1 MQRRNFVK
9 ALTAGALVPS
19 VLAPMDSRAEGNFEN
34 KAKPKKVLMKVGCQS
49 GGTTEENLQLKGR
62 CGVYNIDGGSP
73 KFIPGVGW
81 DLEDS
86 FRKRD
91 ACEKYGISLDAYHWA
106 LTSAGIDKVS
116 VPNVMLGKSPER
128 DREIDM
134 LNQMIMV
141 AGKTGVKVMN
151 YNTTILPVLRT
162 GKTVDSKRGNAEYS
176 TWNYAEALK
185 RNDPKTIAGDVDI
198 DEMFERITYLLDRTL
213 PVAKEYNV
221 KGQVGHVERFNPA
234 FIAVKDMIESPMF
247 IETHRLAEF
256 NPRGTD
262 VPVVL
267 DLMIHDID
275 AILSVVKSKVK
286 AVHASGVSVLSQSP
300 DIANARIEFEN
311 GCVANITSSR
321 ISMKNMRKSRFFQKD
336 AYISVDYLDKICEVV
351 KMKEAPQVPGD
362 FDMILQNA
370 EGEKKQIY
378 FANPEVSQNNAIL
391 DELETFADAIV
402 NDTTPIVTLEDGT
415 EALRVAYMIIDS
427 MENKN

>member
-221 KGQVGHVERFNPA
+221 KLANHIADPPTPA
-234 FIAVKDMIESPMF
+234 GY
-247 IETHRLAEF
+247 
-256 NPRGTD
+256 RGITRWN
-262 VPVVL
+262 
-267 DLMIHDID
+267 
-275 AILSVVKSKVK
+275 
-286 AVHASGVSVLSQSP
+286 SP
-300 DIANARIEFEN
+300 DVFAGI
-311 GCVANITSSR
+311 
-321 ISMKNMRKSRFFQKD
+321 KRFAQLYDSKYHGFNFC
-336 AYISVDYLDKICEVV
+336 IGSI
-351 KMKEAPQVPGD
+351 
-362 FDMILQNA
+362 A
-370 EGEKKQIY
+370 EGLKDPKIDIIPIIRWAGERNQIFNVHLRNIKGGWNNFQEVY
-378 FANPEVSQNNAIL
+378 PDNGDMNFLQVVRELREVGFDGMVMPDHVPHHHDPLANWQSFAFCYGYIKGLIQA
-391 DELETFADAIV
+391 
-402 NDTTPIVTLEDGT
+402 VTE
-415 EALRVAYMIIDS
+415 EATV
-427 MENKN
+427 